1 MELDVRIL
9 VDDDRLDEA
18 IEILDDNLITN
29 DLDSGDRIMVNEV
42 DLDEIEELFDAAGI
56 DFDII

>member
-18 IEILDDNLITN
+18 VEILDDNLIAN

>member
-9 VDDDRLDEA
+9 VDDDKLDEA
-18 IEILDDNLITN
+18 VEILDDNLIAN
-29 DLDSGDRIMVNEV
+29 DLDSGDRIMVSEC
-42 DLDEIEELFDAAGI
+42 DLPEIEELFDEAGI

>member
-18 IEILDDNLITN
+18 VEILDDNLIAN

-42 DLDEIEELFDAAGI
+42 DLDEIEELFDEAGI